1 MKLLNNELINQL
13 CFNTKQDKLWV
24 NIFHW
29 INLETNLLKSFKK
42 HKKSNFLMIKIN
54 LIQLKMFHIQIL
66 KFLKVILLSP
76 EKIQFNNSENL
87 YQLF

>member
-1 MKLLNNELINQL
+1 
-13 CFNTKQDKLWV
+13 
-24 NIFHW
+24 
-29 INLETNLLKSFKK
+29 
-42 HKKSNFLMIKIN
+42 MIKIN